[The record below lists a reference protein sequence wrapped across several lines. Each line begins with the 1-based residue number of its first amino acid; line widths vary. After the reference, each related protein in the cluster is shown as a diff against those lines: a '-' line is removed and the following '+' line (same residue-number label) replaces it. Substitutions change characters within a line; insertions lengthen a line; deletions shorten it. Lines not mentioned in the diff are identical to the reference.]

1 MTMIATLVTAAGTA
15 LATPPD
21 DATTIRSMAG
31 REWPANG
38 AISGEFTL
46 RADAPDTLHL
56 HPDGATGHV
65 AGPFLAT
72 PFLDARIFFSRNAAG
87 HNTGGGINF
96 TLKPKDGKDILFQLP
111 LSRLAVNQRYFLVVN
126 WASDRAEVSV
136 NLQGTP
142 QGDLGHWRGGG
153 DPVTIART
161 GDLVLG
167 QALHHEGKMVADLVF
182 RDVAIHEARIDDA
195 AAAAMAAGRGLVPLN
210 GEARTIHV
218 GGLDLDGL
226 RLQPLHEA
234 RLDAG
239 ARIVRETELLDGD
252 GQRVRLPPA
261 DAEWILEGDHVTAE
275 PVVDGLRLTT
285 ARPDDGQA
293 GAWVLWLNREIP
305 ADCLIEY
312 DFTPEADTQGLNIV
326 FFAARN
332 PRGETIFDLD
342 LPVRHGSFRDY
353 IVGAIDSYHISPWAT
368 DGTTMRRTAN
378 MRKNT
383 GFMLVAVGN
392 DLLAGTGENPKRIRV
407 LHLAGNTTLEANG
420 IVALVHHDDG
430 IAHGP
435 RLGSGLVGIRF
446 MAHTR
451 SATLHRLRIQA
462 VAPASPPQQP

>member
-1 MTMIATLVTAAGTA
+1 MTMIAS
-15 LATPPD
+15 LATAVSTAVAPD
-21 DATTIRSMAG
+21 DATAINMAG

-56 HPDGATGHV
+56 HPDGGTGHV

-72 PFLDARIFFSRNAAG
+72 PFLEARIFFSRNAAG
-87 HNTGGGINF
+87 QNTGGGINF

-126 WASDRAEVSV
+126 WASDQAEVSV

-153 DPVTIART
+153 DPVEIART

-167 QALHHEGKMVADLVF
+167 QALHHEGRKVADLVF
-182 RDVAIHEARIDDA
+182 RDVAIHESRIDDA
-195 AAAAMAAGRGLVPLN
+195 AAAAMAANCDLVPLC
-210 GEARTIHV
+210 GEARTIHA
-218 GGLDLDGL
+218 GNLDLSGL
-226 RLQPLHEA
+226 RLTPLHDA

-239 ARIVRETELLDGD
+239 ARIIREAELLDDD
-252 GQRVRLPPA
+252 GRRFRLPPP
-261 DAEWILEGDHVTAE
+261 DAEWILEGDHVAIE
-275 PVVDGLRLTT
+275 PVADGLRMTT
-285 ARPDDGQA
+285 AKPDDGQA
-293 GAWVLWLNREIP
+293 GAWVLWLNRDVP

-312 DFTPEADTQGLNIV
+312 DFTPETDAKGLNIV

-342 LPVRHGSFRDY
+342 LPPRRGAFRDY

-378 MRKNT
+378 LRKNS

-392 DLLAGTGENPKRIRV
+392 DLLAGTGENPKRIR
-407 LHLAGNTTLEANG
+407 LLQHAGKTTLEANG
-420 IVALVHHDDG
+420 TIALVHQDDG

-435 RLGSGLVGIRF
+435 RLANGLVGIRF
-446 MAHTR
+446 MAHART
-451 SATLHRLRIQA
+451 ATLHRLRIHA
-462 VAPASPPQQP
+462 VEPASTIPQP